1 MSKTWNVYEP
11 DNVYEYLGAN
21 PEIKEGDII
30 EYDSNNQEGNKK
42 YTVIIDENG
51 EKGLQEMQLDMSEEI
66 LEDLS
71 EEIPEDL
78 ELEGGKKRKTKKIS
92 KKSSKSKKSRT
103 SKKSK
108 KSSKNS
114 KKISKKSKSKKSKK

>member
-30 EYDSNNQEGNKK
+30 EYATNNQEGNKK
-42 YTVIIDENG
+42 FNVIIDEDG
-51 EKGLQEMQLDMSEEI
+51 EKGIEEMQLEMSEKI
-66 LEDLS
+66 PEDLS
-71 EEIPEDL
+71 EEILEDL
-78 ELEGGKKRKTKKIS
+78 ELEGGKKRKTKKIR
-92 KKSSKSKKSRT
+92 KKSSKSKKSRK
-103 SKKSK
+103 SKKTK
-108 KSSKNS
+108 KSSKSS

>member
-92 KKSSKSKKSRT
+92 KKSSKSKKSR
-103 SKKSK
+103 KSK